1 MKKRLLSWMLTLSMI
16 ISMVPASIISA
27 GAAGDGADITDAQ
40 TLTLNADRDTA
51 ITANGT
57 YTVSGSSTH
66 SIVIGADAADGTAAT
81 KVNVTLVLNGLKSTV
96 PPHRFRFWAT
106 PN

>member
-1 MKKRLLSWMLTLSMI
+1 MLTLSMI